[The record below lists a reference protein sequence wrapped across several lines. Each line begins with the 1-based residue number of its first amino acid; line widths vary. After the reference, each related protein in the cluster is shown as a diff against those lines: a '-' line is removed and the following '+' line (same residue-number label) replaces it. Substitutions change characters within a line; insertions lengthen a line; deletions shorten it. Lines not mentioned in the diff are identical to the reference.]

1 MALSSRRA
9 RNGPDIWPGFVDAL
23 ANVLLVFIFV
33 LMVFVL
39 AQFFLSQT
47 LSGRDAALRLLQ
59 GQLSELADVLA
70 LERKAKEDL
79 SASVARLTEDLAAS
93 IAARD
98 ALGAQV
104 LALTG
109 GAETAEADLAA
120 GQEAQ
125 RQVSKLAADI
135 AALQALKEDLEK
147 QAASLAARAE
157 EAGQALVAERELSES
172 ARAQVALLNQQMAA
186 LREQLAGLS
195 AALAEAEAKD
205 KAQQVEIAS
214 LGQRL
219 NAALASRVQ
228 ELARY
233 RSEFFGRLREV
244 LGDQPDVR
252 IVGDRF
258 VFQSEVLFETG
269 SAELEAEGQ
278 AQLRRVAEVLKDVAR
293 RIPPEIDW
301 ILQVEGHSD
310 RIPIATPLYPS
321 NWELSSARAMSVV
334 RLLIEQGIPSARLSA
349 AGFGEFH
356 PIGGGDDAAALRRN
370 RRIEIKLT
378 QR

>member
-1 MALSSRRA
+1 
-9 RNGPDIWPGFVDAL
+9 
-23 ANVLLVFIFV
+23 
-33 LMVFVL
+33 
-39 AQFFLSQT
+39 
-47 LSGRDAALRLLQ
+47 
-59 GQLSELADVLA
+59 
-70 LERKAKEDL
+70 
-79 SASVARLTEDLAAS
+79 
-93 IAARD
+93 
-98 ALGAQV
+98 
-104 LALTG
+104 
-109 GAETAEADLAA
+109 
-120 GQEAQ
+120 
-125 RQVSKLAADI
+125 
-135 AALQALKEDLEK
+135 LKEDLEK
-147 QAASLAARAE
+147 QAQSLAARAE
-157 EAGQALVAERELSES
+157 ESGQALIAERELSES

-205 KAQQVEIAS
+205 KAQQVEIAA

-244 LGDQPDVR
+244 LGEQPDIR

-269 SAELEAEGQ
+269 SADLEADGQ
-278 AQLRRVAEVLKDVAR
+278 AQLRRVADVLKDVAA
-293 RIPPEIDW
+293 RIPPDIDW

-334 RLLIEQGIPSARLSA
+334 RLLIEQGIPAARLSA

-356 PIGGGDDAAALRRN
+356 PIDAGNDMAALRRN

>member
-1 MALSSRRA
+1 M
-9 RNGPDIWPGFVDAL
+9 
-23 ANVLLVFIFV
+23 
-33 LMVFVL
+33 
-39 AQFFLSQT
+39 
-47 LSGRDAALRLLQ
+47 
-59 GQLSELADVLA
+59 LA
-70 LERKAKEDL
+70 LERKAKDEL
-79 SASVARLTEDLAAS
+79 SASVTRLSEELQAS
-93 IAARD
+93 IAARE

-104 LALTG
+104 LALTQR
-109 GAETAEADLAA
+109 AETAEADAA
-120 GQEAQ
+120 ASQEAQ
-125 RQVSKLAADI
+125 RQAAKLAADI
-135 AALQALKEDLEK
+135 VALQALKEDLEK
-147 QAASLAARAE
+147 QAQSLAARAE
-157 EAGQALVAERELSES
+157 ESGRALVAERELSES

-186 LREQLAGLS
+186 LREQLAGLQ
-195 AALAEAEAKD
+195 AALSEAEAKD

-244 LGDQPDVR
+244 LGDQPDIR

-269 SAELEAEGQ
+269 SAELEADGQ
-278 AQLRRVAEVLKDVAR
+278 AQLRRVADVLKDVAR
-293 RIPPEIDW
+293 RIPADIDW

-334 RLLIEQGIPSARLSA
+334 RLLIDQGIPA
-349 AGFGEFH
+349 AQ
-356 PIGGGDDAAALRRN
+356 ALRGRL
-370 RRIEIKLT
+370 RRVPPHRSPATTSAPCGETAVLKSS
-378 QR
+378 

>member
-1 MALSSRRA
+1 M
-9 RNGPDIWPGFVDAL
+9 G
-23 ANVLLVFIFV
+23 
-33 LMVFVL
+33 
-39 AQFFLSQT
+39 
-47 LSGRDAALRLLQ
+47 
-59 GQLSELADVLA
+59 
-70 LERKAKEDL
+70 DL
-79 SASVARLTEDLAAS
+79 T
-93 IAARD
+93 
-98 ALGAQV
+98 LGAQV
-104 LALTG
+104 LALTQR
-109 GAETAEADLAA
+109 AETAEADAAA

-125 RQVSKLAADI
+125 RQVAKLAADI
-135 AALQALKEDLEK
+135 AAPQALKEDLEK
-147 QAASLAARAE
+147 QAQSLAARAE
-157 EAGQALVAERELSES
+157 ESGQALIAERELSES

-205 KAQQVEIAS
+205 KAQQVEIAA

-244 LGDQPDVR
+244 LGEQPDIR

-269 SAELEAEGQ
+269 SADLEADGQ
-278 AQLRRVAEVLKDVAR
+278 AQLRRVADVLKDVAA
-293 RIPPEIDW
+293 RIPPDIDW

-334 RLLIEQGIPSARLSA
+334 RLLIEQGIPAARLSA

-356 PIGGGDDAAALRRN
+356 PIDAGNDMAALRRN